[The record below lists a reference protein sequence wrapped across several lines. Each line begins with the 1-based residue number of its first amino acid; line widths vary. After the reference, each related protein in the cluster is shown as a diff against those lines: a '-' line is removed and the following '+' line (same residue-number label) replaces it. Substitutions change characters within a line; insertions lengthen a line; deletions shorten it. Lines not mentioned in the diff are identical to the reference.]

1 MGILIKGKGGGK
13 LRAIEFTEGTS
24 QLQEIRYS
32 THAIKRQ
39 QNGREQQFFD
49 SGHGKTQNSDYEP
62 LHYQDV

>member
-1 MGILIKGKGGGK
+1 MRALEFSEGIQQ
-13 LRAIEFTEGTS
+13 F
-24 QLQEIRYS
+24 QEVRHS

-39 QNGREQQFFD
+39 QHGREQQFFD